1 MLRGVF
7 VLRGV
12 VVAFGVLPGLAELG
26 AFDSTFVRDPNT
38 GCREIDALVGEVDLL
53 KGDAC
58 LPDAGVSGGSF
69 SSSLDAGSL
78 AAVLV
83 IELREGLALRLCLV
97 AALPVVADLMFL
109 LGIRGS
115 EDIIIAKG
123 EE

>member
-12 VVAFGVLPGLAELG
+12 VVAFDIFPGLAALDG
-26 AFDSTFVRDPNT
+26 FGSAFVRELNA
-38 GCREIDALVGEVDLL
+38 GCREIDAFVGEVDLL
-53 KGDAC
+53 KEDAC
-58 LPDAGVSGGSF
+58 LPEAGVSGASF
-69 SSSLDAGSL
+69 SSSLEHGSL

-83 IELREGLALRLCLV
+83 MELREGLALRLCFV

-109 LGIRGS
+109 LGIRGL
-115 EDIIIAKG
+115 EDIIAKS